1 MKLED
6 LIKEGFT
13 EDQAKKILEIH
24 KKAIDGNYVPKATFE
39 AERDKV
45 KTANDTIADR
55 DKQIAEL
62 GKFKGNAEELQKKV
76 DDLTAQNTK
85 SKEEYEAKLKDMEET
100 TAIRAAVADQVHS
113 ADDIMPK
120 LDRTKLTFKDGKVVA
135 GLVEQMDAIKKA
147 SPHYFK
153 ETKGEDGNKGGFPGG
168 WHLFGKSPDE
178 SGKGQGGADSAAEF
192 GKNLAK
198 AQSQGI
204 ASTQK
209 AADMY
214 FK

>member
-13 EDQAKKILEIH
+13 EEQAKKILEIH
-24 KKAIDGNYVPKATFE
+24 KKAIDGNYVPKDTFN

-62 GKFKGNAEELQKKV
+62 GKFKGTAEELQKKV
-76 DDLTAQNTK
+76 DDLTAENTRK
-85 SKEEYEAKLKDMEET
+85 DQEYQDKLKDMEET
-100 TAIRAAVADQVHS
+100 TAIRSAIADQVHS
-113 ADDIMPK
+113 VDDIMPK
-120 LDRTKLTFKDGKVVA
+120 LDRTKMTIQDGKVVA

-153 ETKGEDGNKGGFPGG
+153 ADKGNGGNGNSFPGG
-168 WHLFGKSPDE
+168 WHPFGKSPDE
-178 SGKGQGGADSAAEF
+178 SKGQDGSDSAAEF

-209 AADMY
+209 AADIY

>member
-6 LIKEGFT
+6 LTKEGFT
-13 EDQAKKILEIH
+13 EEQAKKILEIH

-62 GKFKGNAEELQKKV
+62 GKFKGTAEELQKKV
-76 DDLTAQNTK
+76 DDLTADNTK
-85 SKEEYEAKLKDMEET
+85 KDQEYQAKLKEMEET
-100 TAIRAAVADQVHS
+100 TAIRAAIADQVHS
-113 ADDIMPK
+113 ADDIMPR
-120 LDRTKLTFKDGKVVA
+120 LDRTKLTIQDGKVVA

-153 ETKGEDGNKGGFPGG
+153 EAGGDGGNKGGFPGG
-168 WHLFGKSPDE
+168 WHPFGKSPEE
-178 SGKGQGGADSAAEF
+178 SKGQGGTDSAAEF

-209 AADMY
+209 AADIY

>member
-6 LIKEGFT
+6 LLKEGFT

-24 KKAIDGNYVPKATFE
+24 KKAIDGNFVPKATFE

-62 GKFKGNAEELQKKV
+62 GKFKGTAEDLQKKV
-76 DDLTAQNTK
+76 DDLTADNAKKDQ
-85 SKEEYEAKLKDMEET
+85 EYQAKLKEMEET
-100 TAIRAAVADQVHS
+100 TAIRAAIGDQVHS
-113 ADDIMPK
+113 IDDVLPK
-120 LDRTKLTFKDGKVVA
+120 LDKTKLTFSEGKVVA

-153 ETKGEDGNKGGFPGG
+153 ETKSGDGGKGGFPGG
-168 WHLFGKSPDE
+168 WQPFGKSPE
-178 SGKGQGGADSAAEF
+178 EGNGQGGNDSAAEF

-209 AADMY
+209 AADIY

>member
-6 LIKEGFT
+6 LTKEGFT
-13 EDQAKKILEIH
+13 EDQAKKILALH
-24 KKAIDGNYVPKATFE
+24 KRAIDGNYVPKETFN

-45 KTANDTIADR
+45 KTANDTIAER

-62 GKFKGNAEELQKKV
+62 GKFKGNAEELPKKV
-76 DDLTAQNTK
+76 DELTESNAK
-85 SKEEYEAKLKDMEET
+85 KDEEHKAKLKDMEET
-100 TAIRAAVADQVHS
+100 MAIRATIADQVHS
-113 ADDIMPK
+113 ADDIMPR
-120 LDRTKLTFKDGKVVA
+120 LDRSKLTFKDGKVVA
-135 GLVEQMDAIKKA
+135 GLVEQMDAIKKT

-153 ETKGEDGNKGGFPGG
+153 ESKGGNNGGMPGG
-168 WHLFGKSPDE
+168 WHPFGKSPDE
-178 SGKGQGGADSAAEF
+178 NNSQGGDGSAVEF

-204 ASTQK
+204 AHTNK
-209 AADMY
+209 AADIY

>member
-6 LIKEGFT
+6 LVKEGFT
-13 EDQAKKILEIH
+13 EEQAKKILELH
-24 KKAIDGNYVPKATFE
+24 KKAIDGNFVTKEAFN
-39 AERDKV
+39 AERDKL

-55 DKQIAEL
+55 DKQITEL
-62 GKFKGNAEELQKKV
+62 GKFKGTAEDLQKKV
-76 DDLTAQNTK
+76 DDLTADNAKKDQ
-85 SKEEYEAKLKDMEET
+85 EYQAKLKDMEET
-100 TAIRAAVADQVHS
+100 TAIRTAIADQVYS
-113 ADDIMPK
+113 ADDIMSK
-120 LDRTKLTFKDGKVVA
+120 LDRTKLTIQDGKVVA
-135 GLVEQMDAIKKA
+135 GLVEQMEAIKKA

-153 ETKGEDGNKGGFPGG
+153 DAKGGDSNKGGWPGG
-168 WHLFGKSPDE
+168 WHPFGKSPDE
-178 SGKGQGGADSAAEF
+178 SKGQGGTDSAAEF

-209 AADMY
+209 AADIY

>member
-6 LIKEGFT
+6 LLKEGFT
-13 EDQAKKILEIH
+13 EEQANKILELH
-24 KKAIDGNYVPKATFE
+24 KKAIDGNFVPKETFN
-39 AERDKV
+39 AEREKV

-62 GKFKGNAEELQKKV
+62 GKFKGTAEELQKKV
-76 DDLTAQNTK
+76 DDLTEQNTK
-85 SKEEYEAKLKDMEET
+85 SAQEYEAKLKEMEET
-100 TAIRAAVADQVHS
+100 TAIRAAVTDQVHNP
-113 ADDIMPK
+113 DDVISK
-120 LDRTKLTFKDGKVVA
+120 LDKTKLTIKDGKVVA
-135 GLVEQMDAIKKA
+135 GLVEQMDAIKKT

-153 ETKGEDGNKGGFPGG
+153 EAKGDDGNTGGFPGG
-168 WHLFGKSPDE
+168 WHPFGKSPDE
-178 SGKGQGGADSAAEF
+178 SKGQGGTDSAAEF
-192 GKNLAK
+192 GKSLAK

-209 AADMY
+209 ATDIY

>member
-6 LIKEGFT
+6 LLKEGFT
-13 EDQAKKILEIH
+13 EDQAKKILELH
-24 KKAIDGNYVPKATFE
+24 KKAIDGNFVPKETFN
-39 AERDKV
+39 AEREKL
-45 KTANDTIADR
+45 KTANETIADR
-55 DKQIAEL
+55 DKQITEL
-62 GKFKGNAEELQKKV
+62 GKFKGTAEELQKKV

-85 SKEEYEAKLKDMEET
+85 SAEEYEAKLKDMEET
-100 TAIRAAVADQVHS
+100 TAIRAAIGDQVHS
-113 ADDIMPK
+113 VDDIMPK
-120 LDRTKLTFKDGKVVA
+120 LDRTKMTIKDGKVVA

-153 ETKGEDGNKGGFPGG
+153 EVKGDGGKGGFPGG
-168 WHLFGKSPDE
+168 WQPFGKSPE
-178 SGKGQGGADSAAEF
+178 EGNKGQGGADSAAEF
-192 GKNLAK
+192 GKSLAK
-198 AQSQGI
+198 AQSQGM

>member
-1 MKLED
+1 MNLED

-13 EDQAKKILEIH
+13 EEQARKILDLH
-24 KKAIDGNYVPKATFE
+24 KKAIDGNYVPKQTFE

-45 KTANDTIADR
+45 KAANDTIADR

-62 GKFKGNAEELQKKV
+62 GKFKGTAEELQKKV
-76 DDLTAQNTK
+76 DELTDTNTK
-85 SKEEYEAKLKDMEET
+85 AAEEYKTKLKDMEET
-100 TAIRAAVADQVHS
+100 TAIRTAIADQVHS

-135 GLVEQMDAIKKA
+135 GLVEQMEAIKKT

-153 ETKGEDGNKGGFPGG
+153 ESKSNNDNNSGFPGG
-168 WHLFGKSPDE
+168 WHPFGNPPSSSNNPGETDSAVEFGKS
-178 SGKGQGGADSAAEF
+178 
-192 GKNLAK
+192 LAK
-198 AQSQGI
+198 SQSR
-204 ASTQK
+204 SMNPTQK
-209 AADMY
+209 AADIY

>member
-6 LIKEGFT
+6 LVKEGFT

-62 GKFKGNAEELQKKV
+62 GKFKGTADELQKKV
-76 DDLTAQNTK
+76 DQLSADNTK
-85 SKEEYEAKLKDMEET
+85 KDQEYQAKLKDMEEI
-100 TAIRAAVADQVHS
+100 TAIRAAIGDQVHS
-113 ADDIMPK
+113 VDDIMPR
-120 LDRTKLTFKDGKVVA
+120 LDRSKLTFAEGKVVA
-135 GLVEQMDAIKKA
+135 GLVEQMDSIKKA

-153 ETKGEDGNKGGFPGG
+153 ESKGDGKGGFPGG
-168 WHLFGKSPDE
+168 WSPFGRSPDE
-178 SGKGQGGADSAAEF
+178 GKGQGGSDSAAEF
-192 GKNLAK
+192 GKSLAK

>member
-13 EDQAKKILEIH
+13 EEQARKILELH
-24 KKAIDGNYVPKATFE
+24 KKAIDGSYVPKQTFE

-45 KTANDTIADR
+45 KTANDTIAER

-62 GKFKGNAEELQKKV
+62 GKFKGTAEELQKKV
-76 DDLTAQNTK
+76 DTLTQDNATAK
-85 SKEEYEAKLKDMEET
+85 TEYEKKLAEMEEVA
-100 TAIRAAVADQVHS
+100 AIRS
-113 ADDIMPK
+113 AIAERVYNPDDIISK
-120 LDRTKLTFKDGKVVA
+120 LDRTKLTIKDGKVEA
-135 GLVEQMDAIKKA
+135 GLIEQMDAIQKS

-153 ETKGEDGNKGGFPGG
+153 TEQKNSGNGLPPG
-168 WHLFGKSPDE
+168 WTPFGKSPEE
-178 SGKGQGGADSAAEF
+178 SKNAGTSDAAKEF
-192 GKNLAK
+192 GVSLAK

-204 ASTQK
+204 ASAQK
-209 AADMY
+209 AADIY

>member
-6 LIKEGFT
+6 LTKEGFS
-13 EDQAKKILEIH
+13 EEQAKKILELH
-24 KKAIDGNYVPKATFE
+24 KKAIDGNFVPKATFD

-62 GKFKGNAEELQKKV
+62 GKFKGTAEELQKKV
-76 DDLTAQNTK
+76 DDLTAENTK
-85 SKEEYEAKLKDMEET
+85 KDEEYQAKLKDMEET
-100 TAIRAAVADQVHS
+100 SAIRAAIADQVHS
-113 ADDIMPK
+113 ADDIMPR
-120 LDRTKLTFKDGKVVA
+120 LDRTKLTIQDGKVVA
-135 GLVEQMDAIKKA
+135 GLVEQMESIKKA

-153 ETKGEDGNKGGFPGG
+153 ETKGDGGNSGGFPGG
-168 WHLFGKSPDE
+168 WHPFGKSPED
-178 SGKGQGGADSAAEF
+178 GKGQGGTDSAAEF

-209 AADMY
+209 AADIY

>member
-6 LIKEGFT
+6 LVKEGFT

-55 DKQIAEL
+55 DRQITEL
-62 GKFKGNAEELQKKV
+62 GKFKGTAEQLQKKV
-76 DDLTAQNTK
+76 DDLTADNTK
-85 SKEEYEAKLKDMEET
+85 KDQEYQAKLKEVEET
-100 TAIRAAVADQVHS
+100 SAIRAAIADQVYS
-113 ADDIMPK
+113 ADDIMPR
-120 LDRTKLTFKDGKVVA
+120 LDRTKLTIQDGKVVA
-135 GLVEQMDAIKKA
+135 GLVEQMESIKKA

-153 ETKGEDGNKGGFPGG
+153 EAKGDDGNKGGFPGG
-168 WHLFGKSPDE
+168 WHPFGKSPDE
-178 SGKGQGGADSAAEF
+178 SKGQGGTDSAAEF

-209 AADMY
+209 AADIY

>member
-13 EDQAKKILEIH
+13 EEQAKKILEIH
-24 KKAIDGNYVPKATFE
+24 KKSIDGNYVPKATFE
-39 AERDKV
+39 AEREKV

-62 GKFKGNAEELQKKV
+62 GGFKGTAEELQKKV
-76 DDLTAQNTK
+76 DDLTAENTK
-85 SKEEYEAKLKDMEET
+85 KTQEYENKLKDMEEL

-113 ADDIMPK
+113 ADDIMPR
-120 LDRTKLTFKDGKVVA
+120 LDRSKLTIKDGKVVA
-135 GLVEQMDAIKKA
+135 GLVEQMDAIKKT

-153 ETKGEDGNKGGFPGG
+153 ETKGDDGNKGGWPGG
-168 WHLFGKSPDE
+168 WSPFGKSPTE
-178 SGKGQGGADSAAEF
+178 SNGQSGADSAAEF
-192 GKNLAK
+192 GKSLAK

-204 ASTQK
+204 SSTQK
-209 AADMY
+209 AADIY

>member
-6 LIKEGFT
+6 LLKEGFT
-13 EDQAKKILEIH
+13 EDQAKKILELH
-24 KKAIDGNYVPKATFE
+24 KKAIDGNYVPKETFN

-62 GKFKGNAEELQKKV
+62 GTFKGTAEELQKKV

-85 SKEEYEAKLKDMEET
+85 TAQEYEAKLKEMEET
-100 TAIRAAVADQVHS
+100 TAIRAAVVDQVHNP
-113 ADDIMPK
+113 DDIMSK
-120 LDRTKLTFKDGKVVA
+120 LDKTKLTIKDGKVVA
-135 GLVEQMDAIKKA
+135 GLTEQMDAIKKT

-153 ETKGEDGNKGGFPGG
+153 ESKGDDGKGGFPGG
-168 WHLFGKSPDE
+168 WHPFGKSPEE
-178 SGKGQGGADSAAEF
+178 SKGQVGADSAAEF
-192 GKNLAK
+192 GKSLAK
-198 AQSQGI
+198 AQSQGA

-209 AADMY
+209 AADIY

>member
-1 MKLED
+1 MTLED

-13 EDQAKKILEIH
+13 EEQAKKILELH
-24 KKAIDGNYVPKATFE
+24 KNAINGNYVPKETFN

-62 GKFKGNAEELQKKV
+62 GKFKGTAEELQKKV
-76 DDLTAQNTK
+76 DDLTAEN
-85 SKEEYEAKLKDMEET
+85 SKNAQEYEAKLKEMEET
-100 TAIRAAVADQVHS
+100 TAIRAAVIDTVHNP
-113 ADDIMPK
+113 DDVMSK

-135 GLVEQMDAIKKA
+135 GLVEQMDAIKKV

-153 ETKGEDGNKGGFPGG
+153 ENKEDNNKGGGWPGG
-168 WHLFGKSPDE
+168 WSPFGKSPE
-178 SGKGQGGADSAAEF
+178 EGKGDKGTDSAVEF
-192 GKNLAK
+192 GKSLAK
-198 AQSQGI
+198 AQSQGL

-209 AADMY
+209 AADIY

>member
-6 LIKEGFT
+6 LLKEGFT
-13 EDQAKKILEIH
+13 EEQGKKILELH
-24 KKAIDGNYVPKATFE
+24 KKAIDGNYVPKATFD

-62 GKFKGNAEELQKKV
+62 GKFKGTAEDLQRKV
-76 DDLTAQNTK
+76 DDLTAEN
-85 SKEEYEAKLKDMEET
+85 SKKDKEYQDKLKDMEET
-100 TAIRAAVADQVHS
+100 TAIRAAIADQVHS
-113 ADDIMPK
+113 ADDIMPR

-135 GLVEQMDAIKKA
+135 GLVEQMDAIKQT

-153 ETKGEDGNKGGFPGG
+153 ESKGGDGGKGGFPGG
-168 WHLFGKSPDE
+168 WHPFGKSPEE
-178 SGKGQGGADSAAEF
+178 SKGQGGADSAAEF

-209 AADMY
+209 AADIY

>member
-24 KKAIDGNYVPKATFE
+24 KKAIDGNYVPKETFN
-39 AERDKV
+39 AERDKL
-45 KTANDTIADR
+45 KTANETIADR
-55 DKQIAEL
+55 DKQITEL
-62 GKFKGNAEELQKKV
+62 GKFKGTAEELQKKV
-76 DDLTAQNTK
+76 DDLTADNTK
-85 SKEEYEAKLKDMEET
+85 KDQEYQAKLKDMEET
-100 TAIRAAVADQVHS
+100 TAIRAAIGDQVHS
-113 ADDIMPK
+113 VDDIMPR

-135 GLVEQMDAIKKA
+135 GLVEQMDAIKQA

-153 ETKGEDGNKGGFPGG
+153 ESKGNDGGKGGFPGG
-168 WHLFGKSPDE
+168 WHPFGKSPDE
-178 SGKGQGGADSAAEF
+178 SKGQGGADSAAEF
-192 GKNLAK
+192 GKSLAK

-209 AADMY
+209 AADIY